1 MDLEALK
8 EDILTSPLSKKQNSL
23 DTNKLVSLYNTELRH
38 LLDKHAPEV
47 PRSITLRPHSP
58 WYSAALRDVKRE
70 KRRCERAYRAS
81 GLEIHRQI
89 YQEQCR

>member
-1 MDLEALK
+1 MDLKALK
-8 EDILTSPLSKKQNSL
+8 EDTMTSPLSKKQNSL

-47 PRSITLRPHSP
+47 SRSITLRPHSP
-58 WYSAALRDVKRE
+58 WYSAALRDFKRE
-70 KRRCERAYRAS
+70 KHLCERAFRAS

-89 YQEQCR
+89 